1 MIQNH
6 GNAMIK
12 NVLIHSYYRIFI
24 QICILIYC
32 FASFL
37 GTNVFWRIFV
47 MKFINCLKAL
57 FWGGSMNLNGTVFT
71 VVRSQ
76 TQVRSHTLKV
86 VIEPTIISKRNSF
99 ALFWVCINLSGK
111 LKAAD

>member
-12 NVLIHSYYRIFI
+12 NVLIHSYYCIFI
-24 QICILIYC
+24 QICIFIYC

-57 FWGGSMNLNGTVFT
+57 FWGGGGVNEFKWNCVYCCEKPNPS
-71 VVRSQ
+71 
-76 TQVRSHTLKV
+76 
-86 VIEPTIISKRNSF
+86 
-99 ALFWVCINLSGK
+99 
-111 LKAAD
+111 